1 MKIEVIGI
9 RTNESRKSGIQ
20 RVSLVIRVPRDIK
33 YIDLKTVKS
42 ILDKRE
48 ERIIKLNEYR
58 KLKGREKLSN
68 IPGIKSPERKD
79 DNDSL
84 SFLIVSWFPV
94 MSADKLEI
102 LQKYL

>member
-48 ERIIKLNEYR
+48 ERITKLNEYR

-68 IPGIKSPERKD
+68 IPGIKSPERKE
-79 DNDSL
+79 DSL

>member
-42 ILDKRE
+42 ILNERE
-48 ERIIKLNEYR
+48 ERITKLNEYR

-68 IPGIKSPERKD
+68 IPGIKSPERKE
-79 DNDSL
+79 DSI

>member
-42 ILDKRE
+42 ILNERE
-48 ERIIKLNEYR
+48 ERITKLNEYR

-68 IPGIKSPERKD
+68 IPGIKSPERKE
-79 DNDSL
+79 DSL